1 MNDKFYSML
10 GIGKKAGYIKAGE
23 TPSID
28 SIKKSKGY
36 MLIIADDASDN
47 TKNKFIKLS
56 KNYNIPYYLLGN
68 KDALG
73 HSIGKELISTI
84 VVCDEQ
90 FSKALLKLLQ

>member
-36 MLIIADDASDN
+36 MLIIAEDASDN
-47 TKNKFIKLS
+47 TKSKFIKLAN
-56 KNYNIPYYLLGN
+56 KFNIPYYILGT
-68 KDALG
+68 KDSIG

-84 VVCDEQ
+84 VVCDAQ
-90 FSKALLKLLQ
+90 FTKALKKLL